1 MVNYFTQPVLL
12 FGSDERLPAPYGL
25 LAAVQGAHSGLRYL
39 ILIALVLAIVMAYK
53 AMKAGSNWDGNSK
66 RFGKITMMLVDL
78 QFLMGVF
85 LWVYFI
91 YLNSNFK
98 PNKLKNILNETV
110 LRYFVMEHAV
120 MMFIALI
127 LIHLGVRKAKRTI
140 SGADANKA
148 QFRFF
153 LAALILI
160 LVAIPWPFYGVIGRG
175 WF

>member
-1 MVNYFTQPVLL
+1 
-12 FGSDERLPAPYGL
+12 
-25 LAAVQGAHSGLRYL
+25 
-39 ILIALVLAIVMAYK
+39 
-53 AMKAGSNWDGNSK
+53 
-66 RFGKITMMLVDL
+66 
-78 QFLMGVF
+78 MGVF